1 MQLRDYL
8 PKTLFGRMLS
18 IILLPMILVQV
29 ITVFIFYERHWD
41 TVTRHMAQNLAGEM
55 ALVIDQAG
63 TAPDAATIEAITAT
77 GWDYFS
83 FPVNFDKG
91 ASLGVPVPVPNPSY
105 AETMLRREI
114 GRRVSQPW
122 QVNTASDPNL
132 VFVDV
137 QLETGV
143 LRIYASRKRIFSS
156 TSWTFIGWTVGSSI
170 LLFAVALVFL
180 RGQVRPIHR
189 LANAARQLG
198 IGRAAPDYRLE
209 GAREVRLAGRAF
221 QAMRHRIMRQL
232 NERTDMLAGVSHDL
246 RTPLTRI
253 RLQLALMK
261 ETADTRAISDDIR
274 EMETMIDGYI
284 TFAAGGGDE
293 ASEEIAVDKL
303 LKRMVDQA
311 RKSHKFD
318 IALTLS
324 KTKIPKFP
332 VRKNAI
338 QRAFANIISNA
349 IRYSTKTHVSIW
361 QRNDE
366 VMIQFDDNGAGIPA
380 EKRADAIRP
389 FVRLETSRNRRT
401 GGTGLG
407 LSITSDIILGHGG
420 ELTLGESPLGGLR
433 VTIKLPI

>member
-63 TAPDAATIEAITAT
+63 TAPDAETIEAITAT

-311 RKSHKFD
+311 RKGHKFD

-324 KTKIPKFP
+324 KTKIPKFLI
-332 VRKNAI
+332 RKNAI